1 MSSAG
6 RTPAALVIVPT
17 HDHASTLDLA
27 VASVLEQTVTDLEV
41 VVIGDGVGDD
51 TREVMSRLTASDER
65 VRFVD
70 RPKSPSRGEGARHE
84 VILASAA
91 PVVTY
96 LGDDDLFWPDHVE
109 TMLALLDDHDFSH
122 PFPVVVAADGTL
134 RALPT
139 DLSDPA
145 CVEWHLHP
153 GHNTVSLTGAAHT
166 IDLYRRVPAGWQAPP
181 AGRWPD
187 HFMWEQFFRLPGVR
201 LATSPRSTTVKP
213 PATGSSATAAER
225 RAALE
230 QWWDRMHRPGA
241 GAEWDAAVGEAT
253 RRTGIETFMAQQ
265 VLRDD
270 LDDLRTAMDELNRAT
285 HDRIAHLERTGE
297 ALAAERDA
305 ARTELAGTRE
315 RLEGELAEMRAT
327 RTWRLHER
335 VTGNRWA
342 QAAHRRLHQH
352 PPRRRRG

>member
-1 MSSAG
+1 VSPERA
-6 RTPAALVIVPT
+6 TPAALVIVPT

-27 VASVLEQTVTDLEV
+27 VSSALEQTVADLEV

-51 TREVMSRLTASDER
+51 TREVMSRLMGSDDR

-70 RPKSPSRGEGARHE
+70 RPKSPSRGEEARHE

-109 TMLALLDDHDFSH
+109 TMLGLLADHDFAH
-122 PFPVVVAADGTL
+122 PFPVMVTEDGSLTT
-134 RALPT
+134 LPT

-166 IDLYRRVPAGWQAPP
+166 VALYRRVPAGWQAPP

-187 HFMWEQFFRLPGVR
+187 HYMWEQFFRLTGVR

-213 PATGSSATAAER
+213 PATGSSATPAER
-225 RAALE
+225 RAAL
-230 QWWDRMHRPGA
+230 QGWWDRMHRPGA
-241 GAEWDAAVGEAT
+241 RAEWDAAVTEAG
-253 RRTGIETFMAQQ
+253 RRTAIETFMAQQ

-270 LDDLRTAMDELNRAT
+270 IHELRVASAEMNAAT
-285 HDRIAHLERTGE
+285 HDRIAHLERT
-297 ALAAERDA
+297 AAAYLEQRDA
-305 ARTELAGTRE
+305 ARADAEATRQ
-315 RLEGELAEMRAT
+315 RLEGELAELRST

-335 VTGNRWA
+335 VTANPWV
-342 QAAHRRLHQH
+342 RRAYARL
-352 PPRRRRG
+352 RR